1 MWDWRTAQMIGLRGP
16 AREAGGGAR
25 GRRQLAIDDPANISR
40 PSCMVIADALPT
52 CEAFLAMYP
61 VRA

>member
-16 AREAGGGAR
+16 ARGAGGAR
-25 GRRQLAIDDPANISR
+25 GQLAIDDPANILR

-52 CEAFLAMYP
+52 CGAFLAMYP